1 MAKDLRAGQADGR
14 YDVPLEG
21 GVAIA
26 DYIREGDTLLITH
39 THVPPALRG
48 RGAGAVLVKA
58 LLDDVRAQD
67 LKVVPLCSFVAAYM
81 RRHPETRDLLAEG
94 AEED

>member
-1 MAKDLRAGQADGR
+1 MAKDLRAGPSDGR

-21 GVAIA
+21 GTAIA
-26 DYIREGDTLLITH
+26 DYIREGDTLLVTH

-48 RGAGAVLVKA
+48 RGAGAALVKA
-58 LLDDVRAQD
+58 LLDDARAQG

>member
-1 MAKDLRAGQADGR
+1 MAKDLRAGPADGR

-21 GVAIA
+21 GTATA
-26 DYIREGDTLLITH
+26 DYIRKGNTLLVTH
-39 THVPPALRG
+39 TFVPEALRG

-81 RRHPETRDLLAEG
+81 RRHPETRDLLAKD
-94 AEED
+94 AEEG